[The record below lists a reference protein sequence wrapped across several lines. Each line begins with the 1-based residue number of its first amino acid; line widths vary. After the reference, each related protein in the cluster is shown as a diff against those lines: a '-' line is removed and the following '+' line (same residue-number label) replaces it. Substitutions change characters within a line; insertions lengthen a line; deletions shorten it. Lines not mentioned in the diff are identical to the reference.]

1 MAITRNIVVL
11 SGEVGAGKT
20 TLAER
25 LVNRYGARR
34 ISTHELLSQ
43 RLGGKVEEERGALQV
58 AGQDLDQQTKGVW
71 VRDGAS
77 RIIER
82 SPTTLV
88 IVDSVRIK
96 SQVDAF
102 RATYGKRVA
111 HVHLRAP
118 LDVLEKRYSARK
130 RTTKFREFGS
140 YSKVRSNKTERN
152 VATLADDADIVI
164 DTACCT
170 AQDVEV
176 RAAAHLGLSAREA
189 MPLVDVIIGGQYGS
203 EGKGNVAFYLAPAYD
218 LLVRVGGPNA
228 GHIVPLPDGT
238 SFTHRLLP
246 SGTQNSKAP
255 ILIAPGAVVDVA
267 TLMKEVDACGVGL
280 GRLNIDPQVMVISRS
295 DVARESGLVK
305 SIGSTGR
312 GVGAATARRILGRG
326 KRTAL
331 AADVRELQPYVRPAH
346 EVLQDTF
353 NAGQR
358 VLLEGTQGTMLSLYH
373 GHYPHVTSR
382 DTSVSG
388 CLAEAG
394 IPPRQVR
401 RIVMVCRTYPIRVR
415 SPSGATSGHMSQELS
430 WKELSARSRIPV
442 AELRRTE
449 KGSVSGKQRRVAEF
463 DWAMLRRAS
472 QINAPT
478 DIALTFADYLS
489 VENRNARRLD
499 QLTEDTIRFIEEVE
513 RVAAAEVSLI
523 STRFHPRC
531 IIDRRHW

>member
-20 TLAER
+20 TLADR
-25 LVNRYGARR
+25 LVKRYGARR

-43 RLGGKVEEERGALQV
+43 RLGGKVDEERGALQV
-58 AGQDLDQQTKGVW
+58 AGEELDRSTRGVW

-82 SPTTLV
+82 SPDTLV

-96 SQVDAF
+96 AQVDAF
-102 RATYGKRVA
+102 RETYGKRVA

-118 LDVLEKRYSARK
+118 LSELKKRYAAR
-130 RTTKFREFGS
+130 RSTTKFREFGS
-140 YSKVRSNKTERN
+140 YTKVRSNPTERN
-152 VATLADDADIVI
+152 VSNLGSDADIVI
-164 DTACCT
+164 DTARCT

-189 MPLVDVIIGGQYGS
+189 MPLVDVIVGGQYGS
-203 EGKGNVAFYLAPAYD
+203 EGKGNIAFYLSPAYD

-228 GHIVPLPDGT
+228 GHIVPLSDGS

-246 SGTQNSKAP
+246 SGTQNSTAP
-255 ILIAPGAVVDVA
+255 LLIAPGAVVDVP
-267 TLMKEVDACGVGL
+267 TLLKEIADSSVGFS
-280 GRLNIDPQVMVISRS
+280 RLSIDPQVMVISPR
-295 DVARESGLVK
+295 DVERETGLVK
-305 SIGSTGR
+305 SIGSTGK

-326 KRTAL
+326 SRTAL

-346 EVLQDTF
+346 EVLQDAF
-353 NAGQR
+353 NAGHR

-394 IPPRQVR
+394 VSPRQVR
-401 RIVMVCRTYPIRVR
+401 RVVMVCRTYPIRVR

-430 WKELSARSRIPV
+430 WKELSSRSQIPLK
-442 AELRRTE
+442 ELRQAE

-463 DWAMLRRAS
+463 DWAMLRRAC
-472 QINAPT
+472 QLNAPT
-478 DIALTFADYLS
+478 DIALTFTDYLS
-489 VENRNARRLD
+489 IDNRNARRLE

-513 RVAAAEVSLI
+513 RVAGAEVSLI